1 MLGQLNIRMQKK
13 EVGTFML
20 TLGMKINSKWITDL
34 NGRARTIDTIK
45 KSEKTTHNTCCN
57 MANGKKCVN
66 YVSHKGLVSRIYK
79 KHLQM
84 NNKKTIQFK
93 NGQGLSWWSALK
105 TPSFHC
111 RGRGFDPW
119 SGTKIPHAAQ
129 CSQKSKNK

>member
-57 MANGKKCVN
+57 MAKKIDELAFIKIKTFC
-66 YVSHKGLVSRIYK
+66 HQRTLSRK
-79 KHLQM
+79 
-84 NNKKTIQFK
+84 
-93 NGQGLSWWSALK
+93 
-105 TPSFHC
+105 
-111 RGRGFDPW
+111 
-119 SGTKIPHAAQ
+119 
-129 CSQKSKNK
+129 